1 MRNRECFSYLFR
13 IYNLLRLK
21 LMDRQLDRQLS
32 GGNVGWLD
40 NISKFNLFPAGWQ
53 KMLNFLR
60 YYGIS

>member
-1 MRNRECFSYLFR
+1 
-13 IYNLLRLK
+13 
-21 LMDRQLDRQLS
+21 MDRQLDRQLS

-40 NISKFNLFPAGWQ
+40 NISEFNLFPAGWQ